1 MRGSRTKALK
11 GQRPVSG
18 KALLAVASWI
28 ILQSML
34 VGTQHWRKNKSATLT
49 YGELLEKIEAG
60 KVAKIELDKPNN
72 RQLRFN

>member
-18 KALLAVASWI
+18 KALLGGRSELI
-28 ILQSML
+28 ILQSIL
-34 VGTQHWRKNKSATLT
+34 SGYPALAQKQERNSLT

-60 KVAKIELDKPNN
+60 KSPKLIDPA
-72 RQLRFN
+72 QQTAFN